1 MVVSDVPNP
10 FADSHYQHRF
20 LHTFNKLLG
29 WSLTE
34 YKRVVMLDADNLFLQ
49 NIDELF
55 QCGKFCAAFIN
66 PCTYHTGLF
75 VLEVRLIHK
84 PCNHDRV
91 GRRVFVVVAVPLF
104 IHIRESVR
112 VRLLHAL
119 K

>member
-1 MVVSDVPNP
+1 VENVPNP
-10 FADSHYQHRF
+10 FLAAGHQRRF
-20 LHTFNKLLG
+20 MHTFNKLLG

-75 VLEVRLIHK
+75 VLEVRLSG
-84 PCNHDRV
+84 RFSLFV
-91 GRRVFVVVAVPLF
+91 G
-104 IHIRESVR
+104 
-112 VRLLHAL
+112 
-119 K
+119 